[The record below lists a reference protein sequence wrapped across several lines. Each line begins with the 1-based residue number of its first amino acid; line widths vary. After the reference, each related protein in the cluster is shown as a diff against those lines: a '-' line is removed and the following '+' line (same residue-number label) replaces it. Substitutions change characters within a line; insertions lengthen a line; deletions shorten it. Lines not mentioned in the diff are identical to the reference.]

1 MIIEN
6 ALQAMRALLDHRL
19 RTALS
24 ILGITIGIAAVMA
37 VSTVSKGGNYLIY
50 SELETFGL
58 RSVWISRDRNADTR
72 SGQQVKPGSGIKAR
86 DIPLLNQA
94 KAEMGIVRLTPLIW
108 PNDQHRFV
116 SRGNRSLT
124 ADVRGVGRDYFEV
137 VNDVITHGRLFLGND
152 INESR
157 PYAVLGS
164 NVVKRLFESP
174 EDAIG
179 AEVRIGNQR
188 VVVIGLL
195 QPKSRDFLAS
205 IGSVGGQD
213 ANDRVLIPYTLMQR
227 IRGSDDVHSLQ
238 LEAKSRTG
246 ASEAGESVIEQL
258 QQQHQNRFA
267 YRFETMDSHI
277 QTADR
282 ILDGVAIIGVIA
294 ASVSLLVAGMGI
306 MNMMGTAVLE
316 RTREIGIRKAIGA
329 REQDILM
336 QFLFEAMFIGIVGG
350 LLGLLIGAAA
360 SVTLAQLTGFP
371 LEPSYHLIIGA
382 LLGSILVGLLAGLL
396 PARRAAS
403 LMPVEAL
410 RTD

>member
-137 VNDVITHGRLFLGND
+137 VNDVITHGRLFLRND

>member
-6 ALQAMRALLDHRL
+6 AWQAMRALLDHRL

-72 SGQQVKPGSGIKAR
+72 SGQQEKPGSGIKAR
-86 DIPLLNQA
+86 DIPLLNQV
-94 KAEMGIVRLTPLIW
+94 KTEMGILRLTPLIW

-116 SRGNRSLT
+116 SRGSRSLR

-137 VNDVITHGRLFLGND
+137 VNDVITHGRPFLYKD
-152 INESR
+152 ISEAR
-157 PYAVLGS
+157 PFTLLGS
-164 NVVKRLFESP
+164 NVVKRLFDSP

-195 QPKSRDFLAS
+195 QSKSRDFLAS

-246 ASEAGESVIEQL
+246 ASEAGESVIEKL
-258 QQQHQNRFA
+258 QQQHQYRFA